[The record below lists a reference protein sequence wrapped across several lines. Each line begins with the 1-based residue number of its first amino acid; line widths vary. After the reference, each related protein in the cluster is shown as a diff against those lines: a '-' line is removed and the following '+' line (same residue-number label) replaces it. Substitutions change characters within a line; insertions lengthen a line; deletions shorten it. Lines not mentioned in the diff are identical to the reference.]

1 MAMILRRT
9 DFWDFVAFW
18 IFGLSNNFAYVV
30 MLSAAEDLMSQQTA
44 EHAEEAANSTVCQDS
59 VAPHSCEIGS
69 LGAVLLADIL
79 PALFIKL
86 TFPFF
91 MHRVAFVFRHCL
103 VCFAQATSY
112 LLVAHSTSIS
122 MSLAG
127 VAFASLAT
135 GMGEVCYL
143 SLSSYYSSNT
153 ISAWSSGT
161 GGAGIVGALAYAG
174 LTEPHL
180 AHLSPRTT
188 LLVMLVVPVVFCLT
202 YFCVLTTVEAIHKP
216 RLSQPTTWIV
226 PAASRE
232 KKTLSNQQHI
242 NIIAADPWKA
252 DESSISTTQSTVAFC
267 RPPPS
272 ETFGDRCRLI
282 LPLLKYII
290 PLGIVYYS
298 EYLINQSL
306 TSFLVFD
313 CAHGFNLS
321 QSSQYRWFQV
331 LYQVG
336 VFVSRSSVNFVQ
348 LPYAGLLL
356 LPVLQCLNTV
366 FFFFDAIFFIVP
378 HIGVTFALI
387 FVEGLLGGA
396 AYVNT
401 FYQIH
406 KTVHPEVKE
415 FSLGIAGI
423 ADTSGI
429 VLAGFSSLPLHN
441 AVCQMPPKTSKKADT
456 KAGKAPAKKKEGGG
470 GGKAKKK
477 KWSKGKV
484 RDNLNNAVLFDK
496 ATYDKLHKEVVS
508 AKLITPSVVSE
519 RLKVRASLATA
530 VLRQLQTEG
539 HIKCVVKHGSQL
551 VYTRA
556 TKAET
561 EEIFGLS
568 NNFAYVIM
576 LSAAEDIMSQQT
588 NDNVEA
594 ESNATVCQPQV
605 THECTLGSLGAVLL
619 ADVIPSLLIKATFPF
634 FMHRFPI
641 GIRHVTVCLLQALSY
656 LIVAF
661 STSVPMS
668 LLGVVFAAAG
678 SGLGESLYLSL
689 SSHFSRHTIS
699 AWSSGTGGAGIVGAL
714 AYAGLT
720 EPHLAHLSPR
730 TTLLVMLV
738 VPVVFC
744 LTYFIV
750 LTPAPTIYRIKVMD
764 PRTWIVPSWEK
775 RSLQASESST
785 NVAPGHKK
793 STQSVDVYH
802 IETESCAS
810 GSSTP
815 TNCKK
820 VDEMMFIE
828 KLQLV
833 APLLKYMI
841 PLSVVYF
848 AEYLINQGLTAFLIF
863 DCAHGFNL
871 SKSSQYRWYQVLYQ
885 LGVFI
890 SRSSVNFV
898 RLPYLILFLLPIFQC
913 INAVFFLFD
922 SMYYFVPHIGITF
935 SLILFEGFFGG
946 AAYVNTFY
954 RIHKEVNPA
963 VKEFSLSIASMS
975 DGLGIVTAG
984 FISIPMHN
992 LICGHNRASY

>member
-30 MLSAAEDLMSQQTA
+30 MLSAAEDLMSQQTG
-44 EHAEEAANSTVCQDS
+44 EHAQEAANSTVCQDS

-91 MHRVAFVFRHCL
+91 MHRIPFVFRHCL

-216 RLSQPTTWIV
+216 RLTQPTTWIV

-232 KKTLSNQQHI
+232 KKPLSNQQHI

-252 DESSISTTQSTVAFC
+252 DEASISTTGSTVAFS

-306 TSFLVFD
+306 
-313 CAHGFNLS
+313 
-321 QSSQYRWFQV
+321 V

-366 FFFFDAIFFIVP
+366 FFFFDAIFYIVP
-378 HIGVTFALI
+378 HIGVTACSA
-387 FVEGLLGGA
+387 ERR
-396 AYVNT
+396 
-401 FYQIH
+401 
-406 KTVHPEVKE
+406 
-415 FSLGIAGI
+415 
-423 ADTSGI
+423 
-429 VLAGFSSLPLHN
+429 
-441 AVCQMPPKTSKKADT
+441 QMPPKTSKKADT